1 MSDTVNTENKT
12 ELLENKILEL
22 LENMLSQLM
31 KVPFYENLEC
41 AHVVLDYCKK
51 ISIKKIKVK
60 NTIARIFKIL
70 EPFNDTLLN
79 GDYKLLNT
87 EETIEVLPGVNIT
100 KFLNYSVNKDGKK
113 VEMDID
119 SKKILLNHLSL
130 LKCYVNFALEQH
142 TEKTR
147 EVYENRLLG
156 LHKYEKLKT
165 SSEINEAKLKIREKI
180 TPLVNSDSVPILN
193 SLVDQI
199 GSKLED
205 TDLNDTGDLRGFLD
219 LAFDLA
225 NKNKEAFIKGK
236 INVNELSKAATSV
249 IKDMYSDSATKEEL
263 QKSLGID
270 PTELLQKF
278 DNGNYEDV
286 NKNIESMMKK
296 FNTMKK

>member
-1 MSDTVNTENKT
+1 M
-12 ELLENKILEL
+12 
-22 LENMLSQLM
+22 
-31 KVPFYENLEC
+31 
-41 AHVVLDYCKK
+41 
-51 ISIKKIKVK
+51 
-60 NTIARIFKIL
+60 
-70 EPFNDTLLN
+70 
-79 GDYKLLNT
+79 
-87 EETIEVLPGVNIT
+87 PGVNIT